1 MTNKDILRQ
10 YVDTGIALP
19 EEQIKLLSGG
29 LLTTYIRKRKIALEN
44 GGGIGSCYE
53 LKLLYPDLKV
63 PGNLDLYNSNI
74 SRLPD
79 NLTVN
84 GNLDLRHTNIT
95 EMPDNLTING
105 NLFLSDTNIT
115 ELPSSLVVKRK
126 IIR

>member
-44 GGGIGSCYE
+44 GGRIGSGYE

-63 PGNLDLYNSNI
+63 PGNLVLHNTKI

-79 NLTVN
+79 NLTIG
-84 GNLDLRHTNIT
+84 GNLNLRFSKIV
-95 EMPDNLTING
+95 
-105 NLFLSDTNIT
+105 
-115 ELPSSLVVKRK
+115 ELPSSLVVKGE
-126 IIR
+126 IIRYLDK